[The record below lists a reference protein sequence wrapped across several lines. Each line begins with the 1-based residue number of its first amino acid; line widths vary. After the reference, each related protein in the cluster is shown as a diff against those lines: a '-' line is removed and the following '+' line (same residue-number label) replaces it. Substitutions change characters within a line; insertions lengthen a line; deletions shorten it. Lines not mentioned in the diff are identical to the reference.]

1 MFDPEMIRNDGNE
14 NPKPDE
20 INEETEPAP
29 EETVMEPAEEP
40 TEIPTEEPAEDPA
53 PEREEEPLQES
64 TEDLAPP
71 EPAEE
76 PKPRGPEPGTYAW
89 FQVEKYKKSVANRD
103 AMAAALSGRSLKTYA
118 ILDSVKQ
125 GWILLLS
132 LVSLLAVPLILVGMA
147 TGNVENGKVE
157 FSSSMDIFAVV
168 NLILVWVLVARLG
181 KNGGKHLAADIK
193 NLRIVRAIQLVASA
207 IGAVALVV
215 VSGLVT
221 VMVLLSMVPM
231 DEIAREIGPRYAN
244 LISGILGFL
253 PVILAIVSIFAI
265 LDWIYQLCLHR
276 YLGDSI
282 KFLEGETVEI
292 RTGYLRFWQIA
303 RIVGQVASVLFSFV
317 MAGILLMVPDLF
329 GNGTQTWSGV
339 GSILIAVVSVLFTS
353 FGSALEVVLC
363 ILRLRLFTKAEK
375 VIKAN

>member
-1 MFDPEMIRNDGNE
+1 MFDPEEIMKTGNE
-14 NPKPDE
+14 NENPDPNE
-20 INEETEPAP
+20 IESEENPAAETEPREA
-29 EETVMEPAEEP
+29 PAEEP
-40 TEIPTEEPAEDPA
+40 AEPEAEAIEES
-53 PEREEEPLQES
+53 L
-64 TEDLAPP
+64 TPP

-157 FSSSMDIFAVV
+157 FSSSMDIFAIV

-282 KFLEGETVEI
+282 KFLEGETVEV
-292 RTGYLRFWQIA
+292 RAGYLRFWQIA
-303 RIVGQVASVLFSFV
+303 RIVGQVAGVLFTFV
-317 MAGILLMVPDLF
+317 MAGILLMGSDLF

-339 GSILIAVVSVLFTS
+339 GSILIAVVSVLLSS

-363 ILRLRLFTKAEK
+363 ILRLRLFAKAEK